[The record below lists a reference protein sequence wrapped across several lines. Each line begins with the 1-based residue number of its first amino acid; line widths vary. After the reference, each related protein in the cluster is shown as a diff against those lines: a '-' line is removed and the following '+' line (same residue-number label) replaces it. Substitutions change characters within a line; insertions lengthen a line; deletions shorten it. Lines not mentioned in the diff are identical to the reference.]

1 MTASAKIRVKLNGRE
16 REFALD
22 ASLLNVLEAL
32 GVGEARHIAVALNGE
47 VKRRDELASIQL
59 SDGDSIEVV
68 RAVGGG

>member
-32 GVGEARHIAVALNGE
+32 GVGEARHIAVAING
-47 VKRRDELASIQL
+47 
-59 SDGDSIEVV
+59 
-68 RAVGGG
+68 

>member
-1 MTASAKIRVKLNGRE
+1 MTGSAKIRVKLNGRE

-47 VKRRDELASIQL
+47 VKRRDELASMQL

>member
-32 GVGEARHIAVALNGE
+32 GVGAG
-47 VKRRDELASIQL
+47 ASH
-59 SDGDSIEVV
+59 
-68 RAVGGG
+68 RGGN